1 MSNAF
6 ERLNNIAFMKG
17 PLIAGLDPCI
27 SKIEEL
33 FFSREKMEG
42 GEDIFNYQKRILS
55 MFGDMYIT
63 NLKNFVGAIKIN
75 PAFYEALKMQS
86 LMFDTAWNAKSND
99 MFVIADVKRGDTG
112 KTAIELA
119 KTYLD
124 VYSPI
129 DAITINPYFG
139 LDGVKPFVDYAV
151 KNGKGVIVVV
161 KTPNKSAD
169 DFQNLRVEDGRK
181 LYEVVADK
189 VEEWGER
196 YRNEN
201 EQFGSIAAMIGT
213 SDPYEAQSLRERL
226 QHTFIIVPGINDP
239 ADIRN
244 YVFSDGSGAMA
255 CSSSPIMYAKKD
267 ERYSSYAAE
276 EAMKKAARELQ
287 DELKINIKM

>member
-1 MSNAF
+1 
-6 ERLNNIAFMKG
+6 
-17 PLIAGLDPCI
+17 
-27 SKIEEL
+27 
-33 FFSREKMEG
+33 
-42 GEDIFNYQKRILS
+42 

-139 LDGVKPFVDYAV
+139 LDGVKPFVDYAI

-196 YRNEN
+196 YRVRSPAC
-201 EQFGSIAAMIGT
+201 GSHPM
-213 SDPYEAQSLRERL
+213 P
-226 QHTFIIVPGINDP
+226 VPS
-239 ADIRN
+239 RSR
-244 YVFSDGSGAMA
+244 FWS
-255 CSSSPIMYAKKD
+255 
-267 ERYSSYAAE
+267 
-276 EAMKKAARELQ
+276 
-287 DELKINIKM
+287 